1 MVPQGAFYMLVDIGG
16 YGYDDDE
23 AFCRDLAEK
32 VGVAL
37 VPASTFFIEPVHH
50 LARLQFAV
58 RDETLEKA
66 MERLENISLLK
77 K

>member
-1 MVPQGAFYMLVDIGG
+1 MELVGG
-16 YGYDDDE
+16 VHDDDE

-66 MERLENISLLK
+66 MERLENISILK